1 MGTTKAAWCRSDDVD
16 DDDDDDYND
25 DCDCD
30 NGTAHQSRKLVH
42 KLVFL
47 RVKGPCVSINMS

>member
-1 MGTTKAAWCRSDDVD
+1 MGTTKAAWCRSDDV